1 MTEKD
6 QIQFLTE
13 QNNQLREMIRMKD
26 EFFEREHQLNLEDKK
41 KLSCLKDLAE
51 QQEEFMKD
59 LGALYFLLTRC
70 KIELLNKECLDY
82 KNDIPYKDTL
92 FMPDFLKSR
101 NCDTSNYRINN
112 IDNLYYCPSDKKYL
126 KGLDF
131 SEILENINNKGLKY
145 TLEQE
150 AKKWENKFG
159 IEPFGNRV
167 VQYITYKE
175 DMKKIQE
182 ERENDAKKN
191 Q

>member
-51 QQEEFMKD
+51 QQEEFMGN
-59 LGALYFLLTRC
+59 LGLLYFLLTRC

-82 KNDIPYKDTL
+82 KYDIPYKDHL
-92 FMPDFLKSR
+92 FIPDFLKPR
-101 NCDTSNYRINN
+101 EFTTSDYRVNN
-112 IDNLYYCPSDKKYL
+112 IDDLYYSTIEEKHL

-131 SEILENINNKGLKY
+131 SEIFENINNKGLKY

-150 AKKWENKFG
+150 AKKWEKKFN

-175 DMKKIQE
+175 DMKKIQQE
-182 ERENDAKKN
+182 KENKN
-191 Q
+191 G